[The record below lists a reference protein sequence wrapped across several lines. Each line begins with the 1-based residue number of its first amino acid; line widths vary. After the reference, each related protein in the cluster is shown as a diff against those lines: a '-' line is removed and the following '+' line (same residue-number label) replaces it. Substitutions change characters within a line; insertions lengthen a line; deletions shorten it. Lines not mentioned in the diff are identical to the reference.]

1 VNNAGFKTD
10 MGEVQVDFLG
20 AAGTVTGSKTL
31 LNHAD
36 GQLLVDC
43 GLFQGF
49 KNLRLLNWEPSPFDV
64 RKLRS
69 IVLTHAHLDHSGAL
83 PLLVRQGFRGKVFAT
98 PATIDVCRIL
108 LPDSG
113 RLQEED
119 AEYLGRHRKSRHARP
134 QPLYT
139 EQDAE
144 RALEL
149 LEPLDLGNQLEVPGG
164 FRLRLQQAGHILGA
178 ASVEVEVGGVRALL
192 SGDLGRP
199 DDRLMPPA
207 APIGRVHHIVIEST
221 YGDRLHGPEDPEAV
235 LGEVIRRTVAREG
248 IVVVPA
254 FAVGRAQSLLH
265 AIHRLRTAGRIPD
278 VPVYLNSPMAID
290 MTELYHRYRQLHRL
304 SVEECEGM
312 CHVAKM
318 VRTVEQSKA
327 LNLQRDPAII
337 IAGSGMA
344 TGGRVLHH
352 LKGLAPDSRNSI
364 VFAGFQAGGTRGA
377 RMLAGEASI
386 RIHGEDVPVRAEVVS
401 LPGMSAHADANQL
414 LDWLRTAEVP
424 PRAVYLNHGEPA
436 PADAL
441 RQRIERGL
449 GWTAIVPRLGQ
460 RLTLAA

>member
-1 VNNAGFKTD
+1 MTGT
-10 MGEVQVDFLG
+10 GELTADFLG

-31 LNHAD
+31 LSHPD
-36 GQLLVDC
+36 GQLMVDC

-49 KNLRLLNWEPSPFDV
+49 KNLRLMNWEPGPFDV
-64 RKLRS
+64 RKLRT

-83 PLLVRQGFRGKVFAT
+83 PLLWKQGFRGMVFAT

-119 AEYLGRHRKSRHARP
+119 AAYLGRHGKSRHAPPR
-134 QPLYT
+134 PLYT

-144 RALEL
+144 RGLEL
-149 LEPLDLGNQLEVPGG
+149 LEPLGFGETLDAPGG

-178 ASVEVEVGGVRALL
+178 ASVEVEIGGIRSLF

-199 DDRLMPPA
+199 DDRLMPPP
-207 APIGRVHHIVIEST
+207 APIGRADHIVMEST

-235 LGEVIRRTVAREG
+235 LGDVIRRTVAREG

-265 AIHRLRTAGRIPD
+265 SIHRLKVAGRIPD

-290 MTELYHRYRQLHRL
+290 MTGLYHRHRALHRL
-304 SVEECEGM
+304 SFEECEGM
-312 CHVAKM
+312 CRVATM

-327 LNLQRDPAII
+327 LNTRREPAVIV
-337 IAGSGMA
+337 AASGMA

-352 LKGLAPDSRNSI
+352 LKGLAPDSRNSV

-377 RMLAGEASI
+377 RMLAGEPSI
-386 RIHGEDVPVRAEVVS
+386 RIHGEDIPVHAEVVS
-401 LPGMSAHADANQL
+401 LPGLSAHADAEQL
-414 LDWLRTAEVP
+414 IGWLRTAEVP

-441 RQRIERGL
+441 RQRIEQEL
-449 GWTAIVPRLGQ
+449 GWKAIVPRLGQ
-460 RLTLAA
+460 RLVFAA

>member
-1 VNNAGFKTD
+1 MTG
-10 MGEVQVDFLG
+10 MGEVQADFLG

-31 LNHAD
+31 LNYGD

-49 KNLRLLNWEPSPFDV
+49 KNLRLLNWEPAPFDV
-64 RKLRS
+64 RKLRT

-83 PLLVRQGFRGKVFAT
+83 PLLAKQGFRGKVFAT

-149 LEPLDLGNQLEVPGG
+149 LEPLDFGDQLDVPGG

-178 ASVEVEVGGVRALL
+178 ASVEVEVSGIRTLL
-192 SGDLGRP
+192 SGDIGRP
-199 DDRLMPPA
+199 DDRLIPPA
-207 APIGRVHHIVIEST
+207 APIGRVHHIVMEST
-221 YGDRLHGPEDPEAV
+221 YGDRLHGPEDPEEV
-235 LGEVIRRTVAREG
+235 LGEVIRRTVARGG

-254 FAVGRAQSLLH
+254 FAVGRAQSLLYS
-265 AIHRLRTAGRIPD
+265 IHRLKAAGRIPD
-278 VPVYLNSPMAID
+278 IPVYLNSPMAID
-290 MTELYHRYRQLHRL
+290 MTELYHRHRRLHRL
-304 SVEECEGM
+304 SFEECEGM
-312 CHVAKM
+312 CRAATM

-327 LNLQRDPAII
+327 LTARRDPAII

-364 VFAGFQAGGTRGA
+364 VFAGFQAAGTRGA
-377 RMLAGEASI
+377 RMVAGEPSV
-386 RIHGEDVPVRAEVVS
+386 RIHGEDVSVQAEVVS
-401 LPGMSAHADANQL
+401 LPGLSAHADANQL
-414 LDWLRTAEVP
+414 LSWLRTAEAP

-436 PADAL
+436 PADVL
-441 RQRIERGL
+441 RQRIEREL

-460 RLTLAA
+460 RVVLAA